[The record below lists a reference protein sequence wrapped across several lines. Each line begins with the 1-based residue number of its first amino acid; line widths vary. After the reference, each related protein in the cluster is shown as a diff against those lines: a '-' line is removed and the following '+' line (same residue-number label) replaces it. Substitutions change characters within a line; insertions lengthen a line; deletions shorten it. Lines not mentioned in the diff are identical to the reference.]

1 MTDGSNDVSLLMTSW
16 TSSCML
22 SPVHRVRPGFVQEV
36 YRDCEVKR
44 HQWRYYIDSLVL
56 VGRKAKQSNREVL
69 VN

>member
-1 MTDGSNDVSLLMTSW
+1 
-16 TSSCML
+16 ML